1 MSWATFPW
9 HNSPGLHF
17 PWQKLFA
24 WSPVK
29 ARPGLVNILLYSCQ
43 SVLVN
48 LHYRTACTGWC
59 TLRRIQYHV
68 LYSYTALVVYRTYSR
83 ENGDLNQTF
92 EKQNMQ
98 FKRTWVEYHY
108 CKILKNAGLLYF
120 VKMSSMFEIC
130 SEFLWEAQS
139 RDSSVHCSISFS
151 ALSRLRLP

>member
-1 MSWATFPW
+1 MPANAFSIGGHIRVFWNLPPIVQNAFAPCGHIRVFRICPPVHW
-9 HNSPGLHF
+9 NYIGL
-17 PWQKLFA
+17 
-24 WSPVK
+24 
-29 ARPGLVNILLYSCQ
+29 NI
-43 SVLVN
+43 
-48 LHYRTACTGWC
+48 
-59 TLRRIQYHV
+59 RIFIWECV
-68 LYSYTALVVYRTYSR
+68 WVWVYINIYSR
-83 ENGDLNQTF
+83 ENGELNQTF